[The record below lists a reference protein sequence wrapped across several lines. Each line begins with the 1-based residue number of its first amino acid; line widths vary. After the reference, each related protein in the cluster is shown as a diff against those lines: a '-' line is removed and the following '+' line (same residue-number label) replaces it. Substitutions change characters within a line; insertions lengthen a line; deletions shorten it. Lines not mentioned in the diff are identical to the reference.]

1 MSVKIAIGQLCS
13 SSQHAQNLS
22 IVASLI
28 ERAIKLDARVI
39 FFPEATDYLSQNATH
54 SRVLAKSSPT
64 FVDDLRLKIK
74 DINERYKSEKRA
86 IDVSIGVHLPPSEQ
100 DILKGDDRV
109 KNVLL
114 YIDSSGVIRSSYTKL
129 HLFDVDVPN
138 GPILKESQ
146 SVQPGDQIPSIID
159 TPAGKL
165 GCSICYDI
173 RFPELALRLRSMGA
187 QILCYPSAFTMKTG
201 QAHWELLGRA
211 RAIDT
216 QCYVVMPG
224 QSGTHNITGDTW
236 SKTADSKTNPN
247 SVTRMSWG
255 HSMIINPWGDV
266 IARSDETINEPQLVV
281 SDIDLKSM
289 ERVRVNMP
297 LWQQRRL
304 DLFDNNYSIT

>member
-129 HLFDVDVPN
+129 HLFDV
-138 GPILKESQ
+138 ESQ
-146 SVQPGDQIPSIID
+146 
-159 TPAGKL
+159 
-165 GCSICYDI
+165 CSCINYDI

-224 QSGTHNITGDTW
+224 QSGTHNVTGDTW